1 MAEIDMQQSSLRQL
15 TDMEVARALVA
26 KSQAIIAEAKE
37 LVRQRKR
44 IINNR
49 RSSLHDLADT
59 GRLNFRNRLP
69 SKAPSQILI
78 DAQ

>member
-15 TDMEVARALVA
+15 TDMEVARAIVA
-26 KSQAIIAEAKE
+26 ESQAIIAEAKE

-59 GRLNFRNRLP
+59 
-69 SKAPSQILI
+69 SS
-78 DAQ
+78 D